1 MTDKNKDVK
10 LKAVPAGEATVLAEF
25 VAKKDNLSVVFRP
38 KIRNEVMEYYDMIG
52 QPKPFAFK
60 GPDFKDIAGYQIK
73 GPFLVVLLKDDTQ
86 YVYPL
91 EDIARI
97 KTYVTKE

>member
-1 MTDKNKDVK
+1 MSKENNKPE
-10 LKAVPAGEATVLAEF
+10 LKAVPAGEAAVLAEF
-25 VAKKDNLSVVFRP
+25 KGKKNNLSIIFRP
-38 KIRNEVMEYYDMIG
+38 TIRNEVVGYYEMIG
-52 QPKPFAFK
+52 KSKPFDFK
-60 GPDFKDIAGYQIK
+60 GPDFNDIKGYSIN

-97 KTYVTKE
+97 KTYVTE